1 MKRKLTLA
9 LAVIMAAGAL
19 TGCGGSTPSEN
30 STSSVADESA
40 PAGTTAPIESQTES
54 QTEPAADTSVTE
66 PAQETVSEPEIQP
79 LPEEIE
85 FDGFAYKTAGFDNI
99 NPEAP
104 LGETICTEEA
114 KDLVIPEFP
123 FKATPANIELWGEDG
138 KKIFLPESA
147 SDNAMYQITTLT
159 IRPDHTADY
168 FNIPYAS
175 YKNTDTGSYYNS
187 CIEYKSI
194 TSDVRGVFRA
204 TGNNTTSEYS
214 LVSDKYAAKGISAHD
229 VAINELPLILSH
241 NVDTNSNLY
250 VNFKDGYFHSRHG
263 NKAMR
268 YNISTEDPS
277 ISKAYLYICGID
289 IMKDG
294 NSGDDYVLYSI
305 GHGDYQCMAVYLY
318 EDGTLTVTQIL
329 SGMSVYDSVSSCY
342 VTVPSEELA
351 TLDALRDSDSEFN
364 TAYTAW
370 LDGKMPFMI
379 PLDEYLEKYAADSA
393 NG

>member
-30 STSSVADESA
+30 STNSVADESA

-54 QTEPAADTSVTE
+54 QTEPATDTSATE

-79 LPEEIE
+79 LPEKIE
-85 FDGFAYKTAGFDNI
+85 FEGFAYKTAGFDNI
-99 NPEAP
+99 DPEAP

-123 FKATPANIELWGEDG
+123 FKATPTNIETWGKTG
-138 KKIFLPESA
+138 KAIFLPESA
-147 SDNAMYQITTLT
+147 SDNNDMCQITTLT

-229 VAINELPLILSH
+229 VAINELPLLLS
-241 NVDTNSNLY
+241 NGIDVDSHSY
-250 VNFKDGYFHSRHG
+250 VTFKDSYFYSRNG
-263 NKAMR
+263 KESMR

-277 ISKAYLYICGID
+277 VSKAYFYICGI
-289 IMKDG
+289 G
-294 NSGDDYVLYSI
+294 NGIDNSVVYSV
-305 GHGDYQCMAVYLY
+305 GGGNFQCMAVYLY
-318 EDGTLTVTQIL
+318 NDGTLTMTQIL
-329 SGMSVYDSVSSCY
+329 SGLSIYNDVSNTH
-342 VTVPSEELA
+342 VTVPSEEVA
-351 TLDALRDSDSEFN
+351 TLDDLRSSDPGFD